1 MWLAS
6 GTLSC
11 QRPGPSVI
19 GAPTLKLVSA
29 VWMSFFDYPTN
40 KPEDRERAQV
50 LLPDASEA
58 DWAIILEYT
67 RARRFSAGQ
76 SVLEAGGS
84 GGSLYL
90 LLEGT
95 VEVIAP
101 SARFG
106 RPRSVGR
113 LGVGS
118 MVGEV
123 SFFDGEPR
131 SMGVRA
137 LTPAVLAELSP
148 GSVERLFTD
157 HPDLGR
163 RLLMDL
169 GRILAGRLRRAEA
182 GRGATKADAL

>member
-1 MWLAS
+1 
-6 GTLSC
+6 
-11 QRPGPSVI
+11 
-19 GAPTLKLVSA
+19 
-29 VWMSFFDYPTN
+29 MSFFDYPVAV
-40 KPEDRERAQV
+40 PGDADRAPAAEV

-58 DWAIILEYT
+58 DWTTILEFT

-76 SVLEAGGS
+76 IVLDAGGP

-90 LLEGT
+90 VLEGAI
-95 VEVIAP
+95 EILAP
-101 SARFG
+101 PGRFG
-106 RPRSVGR
+106 RSRPAGR
-113 LGVGS
+113 LEAGS

-123 SFFDGEPR
+123 SFFDGESR

-137 LTPAVLAELSP
+137 VTAAALAEMSH
-148 GSVERLFTD
+148 GDFESLFAA

-182 GRGATKADAL
+182 GGRPAYPGARP

>member
-1 MWLAS
+1 MAP
-6 GTLSC
+6 
-11 QRPGPSVI
+11 PGRR
-19 GAPTLKLVSA
+19 
-29 VWMSFFDYPTN
+29 SFFDYPTTG
-40 KPEDRERAQV
+40 PEDHERAQVAQV

-58 DWAIILEYT
+58 DWVTILEYT
-67 RARRFSAGQ
+67 QARRFGAGQ
-76 SVLEAGGS
+76 SVLAAGAG

-95 VEVIAP
+95 IEVITP
-101 SARFG
+101 QTRFG
-106 RPRSVGR
+106 RSRRIGR
-113 LGVGS
+113 LEAGS

-137 LTPAVLAELSP
+137 LTPAVLAELTP
-148 GSVERLFTD
+148 ENVERMVTD

-182 GRGATKADAL
+182 GLDAAKSDALS